1 MDDFL
6 GPAVPHKHRNRL
18 GIERRIMRYVMRVG
32 EQKLQLMGTGLQR
45 NFRLRLT
52 GAKVQV
58 ILIAGNG
65 TVETR
70 QFRID
75 DDVMMSS
82 IFLF

>member
-1 MDDFL
+1 
-6 GPAVPHKHRNRL
+6 
-18 GIERRIMRYVMRVG
+18 MRYVMRVG
-32 EQKLQLMGTGLQR
+32 EQKLQLMGTRLQR
-45 NFRLRLT
+45 DLRLRLT

-75 DDVMMSS
+75 DDVMMSGV
-82 IFLF
+82 FLF